1 MEATRE
7 VRPGVLFANDGNA
20 CVEADIGGER
30 WRMSKQRGKVA
41 AGGSARSLAN
51 GDRRLHGVTIL
62 VTDASAYST
71 SFKQVSES
79 SPLCAVK

>member
-1 MEATRE
+1 MDLEATRE

-30 WRMSKQRGKVA
+30 WQMSKQRGKVA

-71 SFKQVSES
+71 SFKQVSELTS
-79 SPLCAVK
+79 LRC